1 MSVCVCV
8 CVCVQEHL
16 TVPGDKVMSEISS
29 IFSRMTKTYCAISKL
44 EFLLEAVRLTYE
56 NVSPLSLSLD

>member
-1 MSVCVCV
+1 MCL
-8 CVCVQEHL
+8 VQEHL
-16 TVPGDKVMSEISS
+16 TVPGEKVIAEIGS

-56 NVSPLSLSLD
+56 NVS

>member
-1 MSVCVCV
+1 MPS
-8 CVCVQEHL
+8 
-16 TVPGDKVMSEISS
+16 DKAISEIGS

-56 NVSPLSLSLD
+56 NVSEQVFSLSLYLLLDSPDNCPTT